1 MLKLSRFPQKNC
13 RMVVFIMRHYP
24 LRFLYYTSYF
34 DSETIFSFFWN
45 CEMNRHSSPPQH
57 QHRQAFIGTKN
68 LLQNDFYKSLFKQ
81 FEKGLNTTLES
92 FKKTMHVSILKVEN
106 RIRTCEENLS
116 VLVKKR
122 QKFYEQELRIA
133 ETLVNKEL
141 RSKVII
147 SQWTNQFL
155 SISVPSADTGNNPT
169 KSNLPDL
176 GSPSRGG
183 GVGMTAKQSR
193 KKREKQ
199 FGNNNSL
206 THSSSSHNQQ
216 SQQTVLDPITFAIVR
231 FALNITLNY
240 HDVNIDFILYTN
252 VHKQLIHFI
261 SLTDSYMI
269 IGPSLLA
276 LNHISLLNHEI
287 KRILVSEGILQ
298 NLLILLTS
306 SQLSNQVILS
316 LCAKLCASLALEQLN
331 KSAIAKSGLY
341 HVFFDLILG
350 SHCDINEMIQYY
362 AITAIV
368 NTLYNNEI
376 NRKYAIEI
384 NGIKPLLTVLKIT
397 SNNHL
402 IAQTMHCLANISYG
416 NAYTANCIL
425 IAGGGEVI
433 GEILSIIDIT
443 REETVFIAEAA
454 MAAYTNM
461 CYSETNQIHI
471 GNIERLLET
480 TIRICEHG
488 K

>member
-1 MLKLSRFPQKNC
+1 
-13 RMVVFIMRHYP
+13 
-24 LRFLYYTSYF
+24 
-34 DSETIFSFFWN
+34 
-45 CEMNRHSSPPQH
+45 MNRHSSPPPQLHQH
-57 QHRQAFIGTKN
+57 QHRNAFVGTKN

-106 RIRTCEENLS
+106 RIRSCEENLTA
-116 VLVKKR
+116 LIKKR
-122 QKFYEQELRIA
+122 KKFYEQELRVA

-155 SISVPSADTGNNPT
+155 SISMLSADTGNNVV
-169 KSNLPDL
+169 KSGHPDL

-183 GVGMTAKQSR
+183 GAAVVGKQLK

-206 THSSSSHNQQ
+206 THSSSSQH

-341 HVFFDLILG
+341 HVLFDLILG

-443 REETVFIAEAA
+443 REDTVFIAEAA

-488 K
+488 R